1 MTNKQFDDIIKSKM
15 SGLSHDK
22 NPADWDQF
30 SELLKQSKGFS
41 EVGFDEKVA
50 EKVKGHQINYSESHW
65 AILKARLEREEY
77 IRTRLYFSK
86 LAEIAAVFLL
96 LFAST
101 NYAGLKYDFG
111 TEPDPAMFAHLY
123 EGAQGE
129 HLDIQ
134 KAILKSQKT
143 TSQAV
148 VSTNQ
153 NKSGFVIAEKQIKS
167 LVEITPTIY
176 SVHQS
181 MITPLGTQLPIS
193 LSQHPIADIT
203 PIANLEAADMNF
215 AALANEY
222 AAEAKELN
230 KNEEALDVIY
240 AAHLN
245 QDTRTKYELKPY
257 LGIGVANTRSPID
270 EIYKIDATNIY
281 SMQRKAGLA
290 FAAGSG
296 NLKIAT
302 GLEWNQ
308 NKYKPVQV
316 EEVYGSFRDGIKKIS
331 LKDINLHIAKVP
343 IGVKYD
349 FVRNKENSNHSFYV
363 GANVGINAILHS
375 KYDIQ
380 ETKVPIEDYRN
391 IILNNNNSR
400 SNTTES
406 KLSNKDFSRGI
417 LQGGE
422 ALTNLFIDTSLEL
435 GFEKRISKNANIA
448 ISANYSKYLGTQGL
462 GPNEDRYDN
471 LTFNLGVNY
480 LLN

>member
-22 NPADWDQF
+22 TSADWDQF

-50 EKVKGHQINYSESHW
+50 EKVKGHQISYSESHW
-65 AILKARLEREEY
+65 AILKARLEREEF

-123 EGAQGE
+123 ESSKGE
-129 HLDIQ
+129 YRNIQ
-134 KAILKSQKT
+134 KEILKSQQR
-143 TSQAV
+143 SSDV
-148 VSTNQ
+148 VKSVDQ
-153 NKSGFVIAEKQIKS
+153 NKTAFVSAENQTKS
-167 LVEITPTIY
+167 LVEITPTIA
-176 SVHQS
+176 SAFHQA
-181 MITPLGTQLPIS
+181 ITPLDVQVPAS
-193 LSQHPIADIT
+193 LQSRNIES
-203 PIANLEAADMNF
+203 IANISDLKIDGMNF
-215 AALANEY
+215 ASHANGLILEANEAY
-222 AAEAKELN
+222 KPESQV
-230 KNEEALDVIY
+230 DVIY

-245 QDTRTKYELKPY
+245 QDTKTRYELKPY
-257 LGIGVANTRSPID
+257 MGIGVANTRSPID

-308 NKYKPVQV
+308 NKYQPVQV
-316 EEVYGSFRDGIKKIS
+316 EEVYGSFREGIKKTS

-375 KYDIQ
+375 KYNIQ
-380 ETKVPIEDYRN
+380 ETIVPIDDYRN
-391 IILNNNNSR
+391 ITLNNGNSR

-406 KLSNKDFSRGI
+406 KLSLKDFSKGI